1 MLKIENLKAIRG
13 AIQSYFFDD
22 SMKNMLVFWPDI
34 KVVSC
39 KRLGGM
45 EFETIGE
52 AESETE
58 ALKMFVQWANE
69 AQRV

>member
-1 MLKIENLKAIRG
+1 
-13 AIQSYFFDD
+13 
-22 SMKNMLVFWPDI
+22 
-34 KVVSC
+34 
-39 KRLGGM
+39 M